1 MPIFVQIFKMQFLS
15 YLLVY
20 PLLWLFSL
28 LPFRILYLI
37 ADGMYYLIYYVIGYR
52 KQVVFDNLKLVFPEK
67 TEQGRIAI
75 AKKFYR
81 HFIDIFVVE
90 MVKSFTMSKKEMT
103 ERNQIKNVDI
113 LRKLGNQK
121 KSAILLG
128 AHYANWEWIFVLN
141 DLIEGHGYGVY
152 KKIKNKYFDEKIRIT
167 RARFNTTLVPTKEI
181 FNLVDQNHKNR
192 ILSVYGFLSDQSPR
206 LQKAFY
212 WDHFLGVKVPVY
224 TGVEVLAKKYDLPI
238 VFFKTK
244 KIKRGYYET
253 TLSLLTDAP
262 GSFKDYD
269 LSSEYLRA
277 VEKMVYEAPEY
288 YLWTHKRFKHKDSLR
303 KDA

>member
-1 MPIFVQIFKMQFLS
+1 MQFLG

-37 ADGMYYLIYYVIGYR
+37 ADGLFYLLYYVFGYR
-52 KQVVFDNLKLVFPEK
+52 KQVVFDNLKLVFREK
-67 TEQGRIAI
+67 AEQERTAI

-81 HFIDIFVVE
+81 HFIDIFGVE
-90 MVKSFTMSKKEMT
+90 MIKSFSISKKE
-103 ERNQIKNVDI
+103 IKRRYKIQNIEVI
-113 LRKLGNQK
+113 HQLEAAG
-121 KSAILLG
+121 KSCILLG
-128 AHYANWEWIFVLN
+128 AHYANWEWVLSLN
-141 DLIEGHGYGVY
+141 DYIKINGYGIY
-152 KKIKNKYFDEKIRIT
+152 KKLKNPYLDKKICET
-167 RARFNTTLVPTKEI
+167 RSRFNTTLVPTKEI
-181 FNLVDQNHKNR
+181 FSLVDHNQKNH
-192 ILSVYGFLSDQSPR
+192 IQSLYGFLSDQSPR
-206 LQKAFY
+206 VQKAYY

-244 KIKRGYYET
+244 KIKRGFYET
-253 TLSLLTDAP
+253 TLSLLTDKP

-269 LSSEYLRA
+269 LSSAYLRE

-288 YLWTHKRFKHKDSLR
+288 YLWTHKRFKHKDSIP
-303 KDA
+303 KGT